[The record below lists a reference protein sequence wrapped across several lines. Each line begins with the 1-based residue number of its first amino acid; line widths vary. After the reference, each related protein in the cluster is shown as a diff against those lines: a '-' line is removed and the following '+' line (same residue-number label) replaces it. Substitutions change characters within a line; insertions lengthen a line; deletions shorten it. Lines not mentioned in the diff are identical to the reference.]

1 MDLDI
6 NLIIDDL
13 IDGLSY
19 RSIANKYDVKLS
31 TLHNFVSKPEH
42 SARAKNALEI
52 SAQTFEDEA
61 ERVLLNAERDS
72 VEIQR
77 AKELSQLY
85 KWKAAKRNP
94 KRYSDKVDITSG
106 YEKIQTGFPTLEQF
120 YGKVEKSNE

>member
-6 NLIIDDL
+6 DLIIDDL

-42 SARAKNALEI
+42 SVRAKNALEI

-72 VEIQR
+72 IEIQR

-106 YEKIQTGFPTLEQF
+106 NEKIQTGFPTLEQF